1 MKFPVVLFLLFL
13 NILSSKGSS
22 PVNDS
27 GTANTIDREFKR
39 GFDKNMSKSGG
50 FRKSNFSDLGEIEI
64 LRRLLDA
71 PPEKLKIMKKT
82 IERVES
88 MTPEQKRNVSNRL
101 KKLRESPPHI
111 RHNEIGK
118 LRFRRDKLNNYW
130 QGLGVE
136 ERKSEM
142 EKFFKLSALGREKY
156 MTEIT
161 SKN

>member
-1 MKFPVVLFLLFL
+1 MKFPIVLFLLFF

-22 PVNDS
+22 PVKDS
-27 GTANTIDREFKR
+27 ITANTVDRELKR

-111 RHNEIGK
+111 RHKEIGK